1 MRLADTGIRMKYAQK
16 QSDSEGQP
24 AVAIS
29 ARGSNQSGLRAHNER
44 LVLSL
49 IRQSGALAKAEIARM
64 TGLSAQTVSVI
75 MRALE
80 ADGLLKKDAPVRGKV
95 GQPSVP
101 MSLNRD
107 GALFLGLKVGRRSLD
122 LVLTDFLG
130 RIVDRKSLTHRY
142 PTPDHVVSFTNDA
155 ITQMLEKLPPER
167 RARVAGLG
175 IAIPFR
181 LWDWAGILGVTP
193 EEMAG
198 WRDRDIAL
206 EIAESWNF
214 PVYLRNDG
222 SAACGAELVFGDQD
236 KPRDFLYFFVGFFIG
251 GGLVLDNA
259 LFTGRTGNAAAL
271 GSIPLGKDGQLVD
284 VASLAS
290 LEVAINQAGGDG
302 GAIWEDPESW
312 TAPPDILDAWLE
324 KATNGMAMAIIS
336 SACLID
342 FECVLIDGW
351 MPAPIRADLV
361 ARTARR
367 VRELSLAGI
376 DAPEIREGAIGSDA
390 RSLGAASLPL
400 SERFLVDRNAFLK
413 G

>member
-101 MSLNRD
+101 MSLNRE

-155 ITQMLEKLPPER
+155 ITQMLESCPR
-167 RARVAGLG
+167 
-175 IAIPFR
+175 
-181 LWDWAGILGVTP
+181 
-193 EEMAG
+193 
-198 WRDRDIAL
+198 
-206 EIAESWNF
+206 
-214 PVYLRNDG
+214 
-222 SAACGAELVFGDQD
+222 SAAPVSPGWASPSLSGSGTG
-236 KPRDFLYFFVGFFIG
+236 PGF
-251 GGLVLDNA
+251 
-259 LFTGRTGNAAAL
+259 
-271 GSIPLGKDGQLVD
+271 
-284 VASLAS
+284 
-290 LEVAINQAGGDG
+290 
-302 GAIWEDPESW
+302 
-312 TAPPDILDAWLE
+312 
-324 KATNGMAMAIIS
+324 
-336 SACLID
+336 SA
-342 FECVLIDGW
+342 
-351 MPAPIRADLV
+351 
-361 ARTARR
+361 
-367 VRELSLAGI
+367 
-376 DAPEIREGAIGSDA
+376 
-390 RSLGAASLPL
+390 
-400 SERFLVDRNAFLK
+400 
-413 G
+413 